1 MQNKW
6 NGCQAGGFVPAD
18 TNWDFARCGRGQET
32 CPRCNRKRE
41 QCACTANTTQ
51 TRTRETCGCER
62 RETRCTQPCGNEER
76 RETRCTQPCGNEERR
91 ETRCTQPC
99 GNEERR
105 ETRCTQPYTC
115 GTTERTDD
123 WATAAKTGQRY
134 GQPCGNGLT
143 LGMVT
148 ARVQTLDDMY
158 DAAHALKA
166 GTLFPGLHMPLS
178 GYCPRGGNCAT
189 EAQEAAF
196 TLWELRLYLN
206 THPHDQ
212 EALALFA
219 RLCRC
224 IEGNT
229 YATAFLPDGG
239 CGQDWNWNND
249 PWPWEYACC
258 CGG

>member
-18 TNWDFARCGRGQET
+18 TNWDVARCDRGQET

-91 ETRCTQPC
+91 ETLCTQLC

-105 ETRCTQPYTC
+105 ETRCT
-115 GTTERTDD
+115 
-123 WATAAKTGQRY
+123 
-134 GQPCGNGLT
+134 QPCGNGLT

-224 IEGNT
+224 IEGTT
-229 YATAFLPDGG
+229 YATAFLTDGG
-239 CGQDWNWNND
+239 CGQDWNWIND